1 MTDTPGS
8 TPPFPGFPGF
18 PPAEMLDRM
27 WGMMRLTPFGAAFP
41 GTQPGAAQGFVPS
54 LSMMSD
60 MMAPLTNVEEL
71 DKRITDM
78 RAVEQ
83 WLKLNLNMLQ
93 SAIQALEVQRATLAT
108 LRAFGAFAQQS
119 MSQPVGE
126 APSREPSAREHADD
140 ARAASGS
147 RGGSPREDEA
157 GETGQSAQ
165 DAGQASGENTPPPGF
180 DASGWWNL
188 LQSQFNQIAQFAMA
202 QPGMAAGAATG
213 EASEAT
219 ASGDREAGEG
229 ATAGEG
235 GAQGEGHANHSRA
248 ERAAGAGARQA
259 AAKRPA
265 AKRAPAGKTAKQGKG
280 AGGAASRKTSNQPE

>member
-1 MTDTPGS
+1 MTDNTGS

-41 GTQPGAAQGFVPS
+41 GAPAGATQGFGPS

-108 LRAFGAFAQQS
+108 LRAFGAFAQQT
-119 MSQPVGE
+119 MTQP
-126 APSREPSAREHADD
+126 APEVPPRQPEPKA
-140 ARAASGS
+140 AASE
-147 RGGSPREDEA
+147 PEAEA
-157 GETGQSAQ
+157 GDS
-165 DAGQASGENTPPPGF
+165 TPPAF

-188 LQSQFNQIAQFAMA
+188 LQAQFNQIAQFAMA
-202 QPGMAAGAATG
+202 QPAATTATG
-213 EASEAT
+213 ASEA
-219 ASGDREAGEG
+219 
-229 ATAGEG
+229 
-235 GAQGEGHANHSRA
+235 
-248 ERAAGAGARQA
+248 GAGIEPSDLETDDEPEPDAESTAQA
-259 AAKRPA
+259 KSDEPPRPA
-265 AKRAPAGKTAKQGKG
+265 AKRAASAKR
-280 AGGAASRKTSNQPE
+280 ASGPSAKKTSSTSE

>member
-18 PPAEMLDRM
+18 PPGEMMDRM
-27 WGMMRLTPFGAAFP
+27 WDMMRLTPFGSAFP
-41 GTQPGAAQGFVPS
+41 GVQTGAAHGLGPS

-119 MSQPVGE
+119 MAQPAAAA
-126 APSREPSAREHADD
+126 APSPAARPRPEP
-140 ARAASGS
+140 AAA
-147 RGGSPREDEA
+147 PRPEAAGAAGAAEPEA
-157 GETGQSAQ
+157 GDNAN
-165 DAGQASGENTPPPGF
+165 APGF
-180 DASGWWNL
+180 DASSWWNL

-202 QPGMAAGAATG
+202 QPA
-213 EASEAT
+213 ASEDGSHKGT
-219 ASGDREAGEG
+219 RRRICCRQVHREGTGREARACEWRLGKPAAHRQKDAV
-229 ATAGEG
+229 AT
-235 GAQGEGHANHSRA
+235 RV
-248 ERAAGAGARQA
+248 
-259 AAKRPA
+259 KRPGVTNSEF
-265 AKRAPAGKTAKQGKG
+265 RACG
-280 AGGAASRKTSNQPE
+280 SH

>member
-108 LRAFGAFAQQS
+108 LRAFGAFAQSS
-119 MSQPVGE
+119 MTQP
-126 APSREPSAREHADD
+126 AADAASPRAAYTPSASRPDD
-140 ARAASGS
+140 TAASSAEPAGAS
-147 RGGSPREDEA
+147 QEA
-157 GETGQSAQ
+157 GESA
-165 DAGQASGENTPPPGF
+165 PPPGF
-180 DASGWWNL
+180 DASGWWSL
-188 LQSQFNQIAQFAMA
+188 LQSQFNQIAQFAMS
-202 QPGMAAGAATG
+202 QPGMTAGGASG
-213 EASEAT
+213 EGDAERSEAASEA
-219 ASGDREAGEG
+219 GE
-229 ATAGEG
+229 TR
-235 GAQGEGHANHSRA
+235 ANHGNRTGH
-248 ERAAGAGARQA
+248 GAGDAAPTRQP
-259 AAKRPA
+259 AAKRAA
-265 AKRAPAGKTAKQGKG
+265 AKRAPAAKRSGKTA
-280 AGGAASRKTSNQPE
+280 SEKTPDQQE

>member
-1 MTDTPGS
+1 MTDNPGS

-41 GTQPGAAQGFVPS
+41 GGASGATQGIMPS

-119 MSQPVGE
+119 MTQPAHE
-126 APSREPSAREHADD
+126 TPPKQPEPQSANAQD
-140 ARAASGS
+140 SGA
-147 RGGSPREDEA
+147 A
-157 GETGQSAQ
+157 GES
-165 DAGQASGENTPPPGF
+165 TPPPAF

-188 LQSQFNQIAQFAMA
+188 LQAQFNQLAQFAMA
-202 QPGMAAGAATG
+202 QPPATTATG
-213 EASEAT
+213 ASEA
-219 ASGDREAGEG
+219 
-229 ATAGEG
+229 
-235 GAQGEGHANHSRA
+235 
-248 ERAAGAGARQA
+248 GAGIEPSDLEPDEAPESDAEA
-259 AAKRPA
+259 ASQDSSGEAQRPA
-265 AKRAPAGKTAKQGKG
+265 AKRSAGSAGTRRTSGASAAK
-280 AGGAASRKTSNQPE
+280 KTSSTSE

>member
-119 MSQPVGE
+119 MTQPVAD
-126 APSREPSAREHADD
+126 APPRETSTRERAEEE
-140 ARAASGS
+140 RAAAGS
-147 RGGSPREDEA
+147 RAGWREDEA
-157 GETGQSAQ
+157 AATGQSAQ
-165 DAGQASGENTPPPGF
+165 EAGQASGESVPPPGF

-202 QPGMAAGAATG
+202 QPGMAAGAAAG
-213 EASEAT
+213 EGNE
-219 ASGDREAGEG
+219 SGDREAG
-229 ATAGEG
+229 ADA
-235 GAQGEGHANHSRA
+235 
-248 ERAAGAGARQA
+248 AAGADRASHGRPEHGAGAEAGATGARVRQPD
-259 AAKRPA
+259 AKRPA
-265 AKRAPAGKTAKQGKG
+265 ARRAPAGKTAKEGKG
-280 AGGAASRKTSNQPE
+280 TGAVASRKTPNQPE

>member
-1 MTDTPGS
+1 MTDNSGS

-41 GTQPGAAQGFVPS
+41 GTTPGAAQGFVPS
-54 LSMMSD
+54 MSMMSD

-119 MSQPVGE
+119 MTQPPPE
-126 APSREPSAREHADD
+126 APRQPEPQP
-140 ARAASGS
+140 AASTQ
-147 RGGSPREDEA
+147 E
-157 GETGQSAQ
+157 
-165 DAGQASGENTPPPGF
+165 SGEPGDSTPPPAF

-188 LQSQFNQIAQFAMA
+188 LQAQFNQIAQFAMA
-202 QPGMAAGAATG
+202 QPAATTATG
-213 EASEAT
+213 ASEA
-219 ASGDREAGEG
+219 
-229 ATAGEG
+229 
-235 GAQGEGHANHSRA
+235 
-248 ERAAGAGARQA
+248 GAGIEPSDLEPDEAPEPDPEDA
-259 AAKRPA
+259 APAQSDEAPRPA
-265 AKRAPAGKTAKQGKG
+265 AKRTTATKRAGASAAK
-280 AGGAASRKTSNQPE
+280 KTSSTSE